1 MPPQPWPRWCQSH
14 SPSKVFDILG
24 HVVER
29 GVAIDLV
36 GRGVEE
42 GVTLIGA
49 VRRDVSGPDHPEGD
63 ALLATGV
70 DVPPVTKRHLGV
82 RGVERADVDMRETAL
97 AAYEDLPQR
106 PAAFGRVPFDCRRTH
121 ATYPSCWARTF
132 LAAYALAA
140 SRTHAPSLW
149 APTRC
154 SIRSALQAPS
164 PLMTRQNSLQS
175 MAPNSQCPVASLN
188 LRSGSGSV
196 SPIFCAC
203 GTVMST
209 NFCRRASLLKRL
221 MPHAMDCSV
230 CPPEVDASPVSGGPN
245 IINAGHHQR
254 FTASWAMS
262 FCAWVPRIKVHRISN
277 PCRWWNDSSLQTR
290 IIARA

>member
-140 SRTHAPSLW
+140 SRTHAPSL
-149 APTRC
+149 
-154 SIRSALQAPS
+154 
-164 PLMTRQNSLQS
+164 
-175 MAPNSQCPVASLN
+175 
-188 LRSGSGSV
+188 
-196 SPIFCAC
+196 
-203 GTVMST
+203 
-209 NFCRRASLLKRL
+209 
-221 MPHAMDCSV
+221 

>member
-164 PLMTRQNSLQS
+164 PLM
-175 MAPNSQCPVASLN
+175 
-188 LRSGSGSV
+188 
-196 SPIFCAC
+196 
-203 GTVMST
+203 
-209 NFCRRASLLKRL
+209 KRL